1 MEKRIEMVKSMLTR
15 ENLLKIF
22 KSFGIQKG
30 MLVLVETNGSLESY
44 IAGGEQMVIEV
55 LKEMLGNQ
63 GCIIAPVVYVRYARS
78 FHGRHLPVRVSVL
91 GGNPG
96 KHFRV

>member
-1 MEKRIEMVKSMLTR
+1 MLTR

-63 GCIIAPVVYVRYARS
+63 GCIIAYIFIFIYYA
-78 FHGRHLPVRVSVL
+78 F
-91 GGNPG
+91 
-96 KHFRV
+96 F